1 MEKIEKGIL
10 VVVVAAILG
19 SVASAGNVN
28 PTTVT
33 MEGNSVVG
41 PGIGQSGPVDGLL
54 EGTVDS
60 DQTFTFYTNSPW
72 HVEVHKA
79 TIKEDGSEIGTFS
92 RTLPLAEGST
102 TGENSVTQ
110 TNREILVAIAG
121 ASGDTDFDPDNWKK
135 TGETY
140 TVIIDFWLYSDDK
153 VGNTYIRDTI
163 TFWWDSTA
171 GVWKQTHKITIWSDG
186 ETEIPEFTT
195 IAIPVAGLL
204 GLLFLFSRR
213 RTHK

>member
-10 VVVVAAILG
+10 VVVVAAILC

-33 MEGNSVVG
+33 MEENSVVG

-60 DQTFTFYTNSPW
+60 DQTFTFYTNSHW
-72 HVEVHKA
+72 VVEVCNA
-79 TIKEDGSEIGTFS
+79 TIGVKNGPRNGTFS
-92 RTLPLAEGST
+92 GNLTLAEGST
-102 TGENSVTQ
+102 TGKNSVTQ

-121 ASGDTDFDPDNWKK
+121 ASGDDDFDPAKWNKSLI
-135 TGETY
+135 Y
-140 TVIIDFWLYSDDK
+140 IVIIKIYLYSDDK
-153 VGNTYIRDTI
+153 VGKTYITDTI
-163 TFWWDSTA
+163 EFWWDSTA
-171 GVWKQTHKITIWSDG
+171 RVWKQTHKITIWSTG
-186 ETEIPEFTT
+186 EAEIPEFTT

-213 RTHK
+213 RKHK